1 VGSALARAGLLA
13 LIVAAG
19 FGISLAGP
27 RREAQ
32 ACGAAGPYD
41 FDTYEPEDY
50 AGVYNKAIN
59 LVSEGKAVTF
69 QFALPGGEVV
79 DVRYQGLKS
88 GPLVARVPENPGLRI
103 APSVYK
109 SIAWIESNW
118 SNSAGAVPYGGVG
131 PVLRSFDCG
140 YGIGQVTSGMSNA
153 TGTPSARQAII
164 GTDYLFN
171 LAEGA
176 RILADKWNSAP
187 KYRPI
192 AGNGDPASIEDWYY
206 AIWSYNGFA
215 FSNHP
220 LNPSRNPLRG
230 GSDPAHPI
238 YHCYDPSAPSY
249 QTSNGVVLFNYGDYT
264 YPERVYG
271 CMRYP
276 PKKSTN
282 AQTSPLESGEVTA
295 QATEPKF
302 KPGDIAVVS
311 GTGGDGLNVRALP
324 ALTGAIVG
332 NLGESAQLTITG
344 GPTVADGH
352 TWWSV
357 HTPTL
362 DGWAVDDYLRPK
374 STTPPP
380 APPPPAGG
388 PPQTI
393 PEVDPTGRLWPPQK
407 FFMPEMTSAAVAA
420 AFGPAYF
427 LACEDEGFSGGCPLM
442 DFPTTVPEKNIV
454 PHVDTTPSS
463 DAVQAAA
470 LLGDP
475 KFSYNGSTELTLATR
490 PDGTASS
497 GTVVVTNVG
506 KGVGPFRIRT
516 SAPWIAVRHPSDDAT
531 RTLDGS
537 VAVGHEMDVVVA
549 KENPAQG
556 KLRVAQKGYDST
568 LVITL
573 LPAEMPPGTLH
584 GAVWI
589 EPLLGGGGVF
599 QVNITATHGTAGPV
613 SYKSVAP
620 ALSADP

>member
-27 RREAQ
+27 RRDAR

-50 AGVYNKAIN
+50 AGTYNKAIN
-59 LVSEGKAVTF
+59 LVAEGKAVTF

-79 DVRYQGLKS
+79 DLRYQGLKS
-88 GPLVARVPENPGLRI
+88 GPRAARVPENPGLRI

-118 SNSAGAVPYGGVG
+118 SNGAGAVPYGGVG

-140 YGIGQVTSGMSNA
+140 YGIGQVTSGMSNP

-220 LNPSRNPLRG
+220 LNPNRNPLRG

-249 QTSNGVVLFNYGDYT
+249 QTSNGVVMFNYGDYT

-282 AQTSPLESGEVTA
+282 AQSLPLESGEVTA
-295 QATEPKF
+295 QAAEPKF
-302 KPGDIAVVS
+302 KPGDIAVIT
-311 GTGGDGLNVRALP
+311 GTGDCLRIRPVPAGEPPIICLPDG
-324 ALTGAIVG
+324 T
-332 NLGESAQLTITG
+332 QLTVLG
-344 GPTVADGH
+344 GPQDAGGKV
-352 TWWSV
+352 WWNV
-357 HTPTL
+357 TTPANQT
-362 DGWAVDDYLRPK
+362 GWAADEYLRLK

-380 APPPPAGG
+380 PPPPPAGG

-407 FFMPEMTSAAVAA
+407 FFMPEMTSAAVSA

-427 LACEDEGFSGGCPLM
+427 LACEDEGFGGGCPLM
-442 DFPTTVPEKNIV
+442 DFPTTVPDKNIV
-454 PHVDTTPSS
+454 PHADTTPSS
-463 DAVQAAA
+463 DALQAAA

-475 KFSYNGSTELTLATR
+475 KLAYKGPTELALATR

-497 GTVVVTNVG
+497 GTVIVTNVG

-516 SAPWIAVRHPSDDAT
+516 SASWIAVRHPLDAAT
-531 RTLDGS
+531 RTLDGG
-537 VAVGHEMDVVVA
+537 VAVGHELDVVVQGA
-549 KENPAQG
+549 NPIQG
-556 KLRVAQKGYDST
+556 KLRIAQKGYDST

-573 LPAEMPPGTLH
+573 LPEAMPPGTLH

-599 QVNITATHGTAGPV
+599 QVNITATHGAAGPV